1 MNRKTFEFFII
12 ALLIGLGTPIFA
24 VWGALDGEKLAL
36 VAYPAPKAAVVTA
49 QVDLKSIF
57 LANEANL
64 AKGQALYQA
73 NCISCHGDKADGQGA
88 AAKALTP
95 PPRNFLDPEAKWTRS
110 RDPADIFLTISQGSP
125 GTGMAG
131 FSAMLKPE
139 DRWAIVHFL
148 GSLPGSKGQYEPI
161 AESRFEE
168 LKKAS
173 GL

>member
-12 ALLIGLGTPIFA
+12 ALFIGLGTPIFA
-24 VWGALDGEKLAL
+24 VWGALDGEKMAL
-36 VAYPAPKAAVVTA
+36 IAYPAPKPVAVAA

-57 LANEANL
+57 LTSEANI
-64 AKGQALYQA
+64 ARGQALFQT
-73 NCISCHGDKADGQGA
+73 NCISCHGEKADGQGA

-95 PPRNFLDPEAKWTRS
+95 PPRDFLDPAAKWTRS
-110 RDPADIFLTISQGSP
+110 RDPADIFLSISQGSP
-125 GTGMAG
+125 GTAMVG

-148 GSLPGSKGQYEPI
+148 GSLPGSKGQFEAV
-161 AESRFEE
+161 AEERFEE